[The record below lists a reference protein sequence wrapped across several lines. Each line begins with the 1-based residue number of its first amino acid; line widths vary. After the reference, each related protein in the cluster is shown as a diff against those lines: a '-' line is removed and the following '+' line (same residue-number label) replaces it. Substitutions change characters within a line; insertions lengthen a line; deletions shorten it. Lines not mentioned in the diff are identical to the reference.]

1 MRAAVQTE
9 GLTKDFFTGF
19 WRLRPRRAL
28 HALSLTVPAGGVFG
42 LLGPNG
48 AGKSTTLKLLIGLL
62 RPSSGRVEVLGASA
76 GAMSARR
83 RIGFLPEQPVF
94 ADQLTAEEL
103 LGYFAGLFGYAGSAR
118 RRRVSELLDR
128 VGLHDDRRR
137 PLRQYSRGMIQRV
150 GIAQALINDAELV
163 ILDEPMS
170 GLDPLGRRDV
180 REMVLE
186 LGEQGRTVLFS
197 THVLTDAETMCERAA
212 ILANGRLVA
221 AGTIDELTGGAASAA
236 EVVVSNLQPAIAEA
250 LASRVRR
257 VRRLGSGRYSL
268 ELGPAT
274 KPEPLIAEL
283 VSGGAALVSVV
294 PIRAPLEEVFFTAV
308 GAEVP
313 TTGSAHPGSEPAPA
327 VSAVR
332 RAASGSSDSRR

>member
-1 MRAAVQTE
+1 
-9 GLTKDFFTGF
+9 
-19 WRLRPRRAL
+19 
-28 HALSLTVPAGGVFG
+28 
-42 LLGPNG
+42 
-48 AGKSTTLKLLIGLL
+48 
-62 RPSSGRVEVLGASA
+62 
-76 GAMSARR
+76 
-83 RIGFLPEQPVF
+83 
-94 ADQLTAEEL
+94 
-103 LGYFAGLFGYAGSAR
+103 
-118 RRRVSELLDR
+118 
-128 VGLHDDRRR
+128 
-137 PLRQYSRGMIQRV
+137 
-150 GIAQALINDAELV
+150 
-163 ILDEPMS
+163 
-170 GLDPLGRRDV
+170 
-180 REMVLE
+180 MVLE